1 VYNRPLKKIK
11 IKIKH
16 QTKASATNHKLS
28 SINTTMPPRA
38 GPIPR
43 RPDGQPAWF
52 TEEHNAFLERLLNF
66 PPGSVLEMYQTYLVR
81 AAQVMLGD
89 YGPPLLV
96 PPPAYE
102 RVAGAGVGGGEGVE
116 RSEAPPAPPR
126 ALRARPG
133 HGPGNLEG
141 LSRRGA
147 VRIPESRRV
156 RQREEEHE
164 EGGNGS
170 GRRVGFGSRAGVPA
184 RRPVP
189 APAGERVQR
198 GRVGDARND
207 NSGSVSSRT
216 RSRSVR
222 RRGNGGRRGSFE
234 EFAYVSSML

>member
-1 VYNRPLKKIK
+1 
-11 IKIKH
+11 
-16 QTKASATNHKLS
+16 
-28 SINTTMPPRA
+28 MPSRA

-43 RPDGQPAWF
+43 RPDGLPAWF
-52 TEEHNAFLERLLNF
+52 TEEHNAFLERLLHF

-89 YGPPLLV
+89 YGPPLL

-102 RVAGAGVGGGEGVE
+102 RVAGEDGGSGDRSEGVE
-116 RSEAPPAPPR
+116 RSDAPSR
-126 ALRARPG
+126 ALHARPG
-133 HGPGNLEG
+133 RGGGNLGG

-147 VRIPESRRV
+147 VRIPEGRRV
-156 RQREEEHE
+156 RQRAEEHE
-164 EGGNGS
+164 ESANGS
-170 GRRVGFGSRAGVPA
+170 GRRVAGARAGVPA

-222 RRGNGGRRGSFE
+222 RRGSLE
-234 EFAYVSSML
+234 ELAYVSGMF